1 MELYTIGHSS
11 HPVEEFIQLLEEHG
25 IRQLM
30 DVRSIPYSRF
40 HPQFNKAALT
50 QVLVA
55 NGIAYTWAGESLGGR
70 PKDPTCYK
78 NHVIPAKSTE
88 YMQEISYPDVM
99 QRPWFVEGVHQLL
112 DVAGQQTT
120 CILCA
125 EKDPAS
131 CHRHHLI
138 AMYLLE
144 RFPEVNVWHILGD
157 GSLVNARSVPNL
169 NEPSD
174 TQQLSF

>member
-1 MELYTIGHSS
+1 LELYTIGHSS
-11 HPVEEFIQLLEEHG
+11 HPVDEFIRLLKEHG
-25 IRQLM
+25 IRQIM

-40 HPQFNKAALT
+40 HPQFNKAVLT

-55 NGIAYTWAGESLGGR
+55 NAIAYTWAGESLGGR

-78 NHVIPAKSTE
+78 NHVIPAKSAD
-88 YMQEISYPDVM
+88 YIQEISYPDVM
-99 QRPWFVEGVHQLL
+99 QRPWFVEGIQQLL
-112 DVAGQQTT
+112 EVAGQQTT

-125 EKDPAS
+125 EKDPAR

-144 RFPEVNVWHILGD
+144 RYPDVTVWHILGD
-157 GSLVNARSVPNL
+157 GSLVNARSIPNL
-169 NEPSD
+169 DEPSD
-174 TQQLSF
+174 AHQLSF